1 MADSPLSTLNEVL
14 AVLDYPSVELDKPI
28 SGLVLDSRKL
38 AGGELFLA
46 VPGLAVDGRQYI
58 DAAVSAGAAAV
69 IAESEGEQEATIK
82 WVHAE
87 ANDVPVIFVSGLKD
101 RIGFLADRFYRQ
113 PSANLNVVGV
123 TGTNG
128 KTSCCWFIAQLLS
141 MLQQPCAV
149 MGTIGKGVPP
159 SLEPSLNT
167 TADPVSLHQYMAEL
181 GTSGVKAMA
190 MEVSSH
196 GLDQGRVDSVQFDVG
211 VFTNISRDHL
221 DYHCTLDAYAK
232 AKSLLFAA
240 SRVKQAVIN
249 LDDDYSGMM
258 LKACGSQTQ
267 VLTYS
272 TSNPEADVY
281 AESFALTADGVLSQ
295 IHTPWGSGQLRTS
308 LLGRFNLENLLAV
321 LSCVCIQG
329 YPFDRVLSFIPRLT
343 TVPGRMQRF
352 GGNHKPMVVVDYA
365 HTPDALESVL
375 EALRE
380 HGASR
385 LTCVFGCGG
394 DRDRGKRPLMTRAA
408 VSGADKV
415 VVTSDNPRSED
426 PGQIIADAVH
436 GVDFGEVSV
445 VTEIDRAKAIAST
458 IAEAQVREIVV
469 VAGKGHED
477 YQEVKGKRL
486 SFDDRDHVSRALSR
500 WREL

>member
-14 AVLDYPSVELDKPI
+14 AVLDCPPIELNKPI
-28 SGLVLDSRKL
+28 SGLTLDSRKL
-38 AGGELFLA
+38 VGGELFLA
-46 VPGLAVDGRQYI
+46 VPGLVVDGRQYI

-69 IAESEGEQEATIK
+69 LAESEEAQEATIK
-82 WVHAE
+82 LSHAD
-87 ANDVPVIFVSGLKD
+87 AKGVPVIFVSGLKN

-159 SLEPSLNT
+159 SLEPCLNT

-196 GLDQGRVDSVQFDVG
+196 GLDQGRVDGVQFDVG

-232 AKSLLFAA
+232 AKSLLFADG
-240 SRVKQAVIN
+240 RVKQAVIN
-249 LDDDYSGMM
+249 LDDDYSDMM

-281 AESFALTADGVLSQ
+281 AESFSLTADGLLSQ
-295 IHTPWGSGQLRTS
+295 IRTPWGSGQLRTS

-321 LSCVCIQG
+321 LSCICVQG
-329 YPFDRVLSFIPRLT
+329 YTFDQVLPLISRLT

-352 GGNHKPMVVVDYA
+352 GGSRKPIVVVDYA

-408 VSGADKV
+408 VNGADKV

-436 GVDFGEVSV
+436 GVDFGEVNV

-458 IAEAQVREIVV
+458 IAEAQAREIVV

-486 SFDDRDHVSRALSR
+486 PFDDRDHVSRALSQ